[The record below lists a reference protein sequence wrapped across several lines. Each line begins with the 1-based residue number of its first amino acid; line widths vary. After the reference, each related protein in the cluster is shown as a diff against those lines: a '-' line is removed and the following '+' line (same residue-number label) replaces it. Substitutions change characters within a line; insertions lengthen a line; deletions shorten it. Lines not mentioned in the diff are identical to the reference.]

1 MSSSQPSTTVPLSV
15 PFTIDTVLSGM
26 LAFPDSPDIYRI
38 RVSREHAGDSGP
50 TVKYLAAPNT
60 AHVFTGPVDAH
71 QRRLTSLTF
80 DHVPAGDWVVGR
92 LAAPAEGGA
101 EAKLELVSTDDGPG
115 ALADLGLGS
124 ADPSW
129 CGTTV
134 DEADC
139 PEPPASARWTT
150 VTNSAGQ
157 EVTVPKPTELQCMA
171 YLSAAVVPAPQGV
184 DAEVVVRVSD
194 WMPGHWQGIENEAHT
209 HHIIA
214 TRDPGL
220 APRFLAYM
228 TENRSRV
235 VGFLLEHVP
244 HAREAGLADLNK
256 CRAVLARLHA
266 LGIPH
271 RRLSRE
277 SFLVREDGSVLVRG
291 PFDGSPDEG
300 VSEEVLAAEME
311 SLERVL
317 AQSPSAFEHQA
328 AKMLRRADPGRVD
341 MLSAFQKAHGFIVPF
356 AVWQES
362 RQGRIT
368 LTVEEHGILAKEYE
382 DSGFKW
388 TKEMQERAEKRFG
401 PSAAQGVGALKR
413 RGAVITGCLE

>member
-38 RVSREHAGDSGP
+38 RVSREHAGNSGGP

-60 AHVFTGPVDAH
+60 ARLFAGPVDAQ
-71 QRRLTSLTF
+71 QRRLTNLAF

-101 EAKLELVSTDDGPG
+101 EAKLELASTDDGPD
-115 ALADLGLGS
+115 ALADLDLGS
-124 ADPSW
+124 ADPAW
-129 CGTTV
+129 CGTTI

-139 PEPPASARWTT
+139 PEPPAGARWTT
-150 VTNSAGQ
+150 VANSAGQ
-157 EVTVPKPTELQCMA
+157 EVTVPKPTELQCMG
-171 YLSAAVVPAPQGV
+171 YLSAAVVPAPPQGV
-184 DAEVVVRVSD
+184 DAEVVVRVSE
-194 WMPGHWQGIENEAHT
+194 WMPGHWEGIENEART

-220 APRFLAYM
+220 APRFLAYV
-228 TENRSRV
+228 TENCRPRRV

-244 HAREAGLADLNK
+244 RAREAGLADLDK

-266 LGIPH
+266 LGIPL
-271 RRLSRE
+271 RRLARE

-300 VSEEVLAAEME
+300 VGEEVLQAEME

-317 AQSPSAFEHQA
+317 AQSPSAFERQA
-328 AKMLRRADPGRVD
+328 AKMLARADPGRVD

-362 RQGRIT
+362 RAGRIT
-368 LTVEEHGILAKEYE
+368 LTVEEHGILAKECE

-401 PSAAQGVGALKR
+401 PSATQGVGA
-413 RGAVITGCLE
+413 

>member
-15 PFTIDTVLSGM
+15 PFTIDTVLAGM
-26 LAFPDSPDIYRI
+26 LACPDSPDIYRI

-60 AHVFTGPVDAH
+60 ARVFTGPVDAH
-71 QRRLTSLTF
+71 QRRLTNLAF

-92 LAAPAEGGA
+92 LAAPAEGGGGA
-101 EAKLELVSTDDGPG
+101 EAKLELVSTDDGPD

-124 ADPSW
+124 ADLGLGSADPAW
-129 CGTTV
+129 CGGTTV

-150 VTNSAGQ
+150 VTNSAGH
-157 EVTVPKPTELQCMA
+157 EVTVPKPTELQCMG

-184 DAEVVVRVSD
+184 DAEVPVVVRVSD
-194 WMPGHWQGIENEAHT
+194 WMPGHWQGIENEART
-209 HHIIA
+209 HHMIA

-220 APRFLAYM
+220 APRFLAYV

-244 HAREAGLADLNK
+244 RAREAGLADLDK
-256 CRAVLARLHA
+256 CRAALARLHA
-266 LGIPH
+266 LGIPQ
-271 RRLSRE
+271 RRLGRE

-291 PFDGSPDEG
+291 PFEGSPDEG
-300 VSEEVLAAEME
+300 GSEEVLGAEME

-362 RQGRIT
+362 RAGRIT

-401 PSAAQGVGALKR
+401 PSATQGVGA
-413 RGAVITGCLE
+413 